1 MLSSHLVKLIEC
13 ILNNSLSVFLIIK
26 LYTFTIYAACT
37 DASLEMDTATGACV
51 CALNY
56 YENTAGDA
64 NTAPVCTKCPPGS
77 TTTSINSKAIGDC
90 GKNARIISP
99 ID

>member
-37 DASLEMDTATGACV
+37 DASLEMDTANLV
-51 CALNY
+51 H
-56 YENTAGDA
+56 
-64 NTAPVCTKCPPGS
+64 VS
-77 TTTSINSKAIGDC
+77 VH
-90 GKNARIISP
+90 
-99 ID
+99 